1 MARITPDLKYRG
13 KKAVRSLITFIAVA
27 TLCLG
32 GNALAWLSQS
42 QIPVVEQAG
51 ASFDAEASSLTI
63 KGNNFLSGAVVILKN
78 AQGAI
83 GYTDVKVKSSG
94 KIVITGVRESD
105 ILDGVEVTVVNP
117 DGLASL
123 PVRLAI
129 VPTVDNSKLTKS
141 DVTKIIQQAVAQAE
155 ASNLKVTVAVT
166 DKEGNVLGVF
176 KMTGATDRITIGI
189 GTRCARTGNC
199 ITRIKK
205 PTKLIAPKL
214 TCGLEGLCIGRIP
227 AADITSVFPT
237 IVGKD
242 FPGLAVSAAISKAGT
257 AGVLST
263 AGGAFSTRSASFLL
277 QEHLPPGIAG
287 APAGPLFGVQF
298 SQLACSDINPSLPLG
313 LAADPGGVA
322 LYKNGQPVGGVGVE
336 GDGIYALANRREERT
351 DKPVEELIALAGTRG
366 FEPPT
371 AIADTLFPD
380 ALRLPYINQQVPP
393 ALALRPL
400 NATGTVLPE
409 FPIIDTPASKF
420 TIINLNGIP
429 VRAKI
434 DRPIIGSSLPGGLT
448 KAEVERILFQG
459 VQRALQTRAIIH
471 QPVGSH
477 IEVSVGVVDQQ
488 GNYLGAVSTT
498 DAPISSYDIAV
509 QKARS
514 AAFVSNPV
522 AGNQLRQASGGG
534 FLPPKPFAK
543 YAEAAR
549 RDGLNLDGSFAISGR
564 GLIFLSRPFLPDG
577 IDDTE
582 NGPFSNPI
590 EDNSAFNTGLQ
601 LDLVLSQLLAS
612 ALVVTT
618 INDTPGIPKIPAT
631 TPAFVCSPD
640 TAVFKAF
647 INNGLQ
653 VRQASVPL
661 YKNGRL
667 VGGVGCSG
675 DGGEQE
681 DIVVGFGS
689 AGFEADPNI
698 RSDRLIIRG
707 VRIPW
712 LKFPRHPEID
722 N

>member
-1 MARITPDLKYRG
+1 MARISPDIKYRG

-27 TLCLG
+27 TLCFG
-32 GNALAWLSQS
+32 GNALAWLGQS
-42 QIPVVEQAG
+42 QAPVVEQAG
-51 ASFDAEASSLTI
+51 ASYDAEASSLTF
-63 KGNNFLSGAVVILKN
+63 KGNNFLAGAVVILKN
-78 AQGAI
+78 GQGAI
-83 GYTDVKVKSSG
+83 GYAEVKVKGSN
-94 KIVITGVRESD
+94 KIVITGVTESD
-105 ILDGVEVTVVNP
+105 VRDGVEVTVVNP

-123 PVRLAI
+123 PVRLAV
-129 VPTVDNSKLTKS
+129 VPNVDNSKLTKS

-166 DKEGNVLGVF
+166 DKEGQILGVF
-176 KMTGATDRITIGI
+176 KMNGATDKITIGI
-189 GTRCARTGNC
+189 GTRCARTQKC
-199 ITRIKK
+199 VKDIPSLSKPIK
-205 PTKLIAPKL
+205 PKL
-214 TCGLEGLCIGRIP
+214 TCGLEGLCIGKIP
-227 AADITSVFPT
+227 NVLNTGA
-237 IVGKD
+237 D

-263 AGGAFSTRSASFLL
+263 GGGAFSTRSASFLL
-277 QEHLPPGIAG
+277 QEHLPPGIKG

-298 SQLACSDINPSLPLG
+298 SQLSCSDIDPSLPLG

-336 GDGIYALANRREERT
+336 GDGIYSLANRREERT

-366 FEPPT
+366 FEPP
-371 AIADTLFPD
+371 AALVDTLFPD

-393 ALALRPL
+393 ALPLKSL
-400 NATGTVLPE
+400 NATGAVLPQ
-409 FPIIDTPASKF
+409 FPIIDTPDSKY
-420 TIINLNGIP
+420 TVINLNGTP
-429 VRAKI
+429 VRIKKNL
-434 DRPIIGSSLPGGLT
+434 PIRASSLSGGLT

-459 VQRALQTRAIIH
+459 IQRALQTRAIIH

-477 IEVSVGVVDQQ
+477 IEVSVGVVDQE
-488 GNYLGAVSTT
+488 GNYLGAVSTI
-498 DAPISSYDIAV
+498 DAPVSSYDIAV

-514 AAFVSNPV
+514 AVFVSNPR
-522 AGNQLRQASGGG
+522 AGNQLRQASGGP
-534 FLPPKPFAK
+534 FLPNKPFAK

-577 IDDTE
+577 IDETE

-601 LDLVLSQLLAS
+601 LDLVLSQLLKGAVI
-612 ALVVTT
+612 LTT
-618 INDTPGIPKIPAT
+618 FNELIGDPKLPT
-631 TPAFVCSPD
+631 TMRETCSPD
-640 TAVFKAF
+640 VAVFKAF
-647 INNGLQ
+647 IDNGLQ

-667 VGGVGCSG
+667 VGGIGCSG

-698 RSDRLIIRG
+698 RSDRLFIRG